1 MPAIGYLLPTREQV
15 MSASGPD
22 FPQIFALAEQAEAA
36 GFDSVWVGDSVL
48 ARPRLEAL
56 TTLAA
61 VAARTRRVRLGTA
74 ILLPAL
80 RQPVVL
86 ANEIANVDL
95 IAGGRLVLGLGIASK
110 GDAITREFQACG
122 VPHIQRIGRFE
133 ETIEIVRR
141 LWSEPQVT
149 FKGRYFEL
157 DKVTLGLKSSQ
168 RGGPRLWLAG
178 HTENPLRRVAKLG
191 DGWLPNPASPEIFT
205 TAMARLDALCKEAGR
220 DPTTIHRAVYT
231 TINVNADATQAEQE
245 LRAFT
250 EGYYSSPYD
259 VQKNR
264 QSLCAGNAKTCI
276 AWLRSYA
283 AAGAQT
289 IVVRLGGPNQP
300 RHLER
305 FTKEVL
311 PAVMAP

>member
-1 MPAIGYLLPTREQV
+1 MTAIGYLLPTREQV
-15 MSASGPD
+15 MSPSGPD
-22 FPQIFALAEQAEAA
+22 FPQIFALADQAEAA
-36 GFDSVWVGDSVL
+36 GLDSVWVGDSVL

-133 ETIEIVRR
+133 ETIELLRR
-141 LWSEPQVT
+141 LWSEQEVT
-149 FKGRYFEL
+149 YKGRYFDL
-157 DKVTLGLKSSQ
+157 DKVSLGLRPPQ
-168 RGGPRLWLAG
+168 QGGPRLWLAG
-178 HTENPLRRVAKLG
+178 HTENPLRRVARYG
-191 DGWLPNPASPEIFT
+191 NGWLPNPASPEIY
-205 TAMARLDALCKEAGR
+205 TAGMARLDAICKETGR
-220 DPTTIHRAVYT
+220 DPATIHRAVYT
-231 TINVNADATQAEQE
+231 TINVNADTARAEQE

-276 AWLRSYA
+276 AWLRAYA

-289 IVVRLGGPNQP
+289 IVVRLGGPDQP
-300 RHLER
+300 GHLDR

-311 PAVMAP
+311 PAVMAG

>member
-15 MSASGPD
+15 MSAAGPD

-95 IAGGRLVLGLGIASK
+95 IANGRLVLGLGIASK

-122 VPHIQRIGRFE
+122 VPHVQRIGRFE
-133 ETIEIVRR
+133 ETLALLRR
-141 LWSEPQVT
+141 LWSGQPVT
-149 FKGRYFEL
+149 HKGRYFEL
-157 DKVTLGLKSSQ
+157 DNVTLGLRPPQ
-168 RGGPRLWLAG
+168 PGGPRFWLAG
-178 HTENPLRRVAKLG
+178 HTENPLRRVAQLG
-191 DGWLPNPASPEIFT
+191 DGWLPNAPSPDVY
-205 TAMARLDALCKEAGR
+205 AAGLARLAVLCKEVGR
-220 DPTTIHRAVYT
+220 DPATIHHAAYT
-231 TINVNADATQAEQE
+231 TINVNADVSRAGDE
-245 LRAFT
+245 LRAFI
-250 EGYYSSPYD
+250 ENYYASPYD

-264 QSLCAGNAKTCI
+264 QSLCAGNASTCI
-276 AWLRSYA
+276 AWLKAYA
-283 AAGAQT
+283 AAGAKT
-289 IVVRLGGPNQP
+289 IVVRFGGPDQP
-300 RHLER
+300 GHLER
-305 FTKEVL
+305 FTKDVL
-311 PAVMAP
+311 PAVMTA

>member
-22 FPQIFALAEQAEAA
+22 FPQIFSLAEQAEAA
-36 GFDSVWVGDSVL
+36 GFSSVWVGDSVL

-95 IAGGRLVLGLGIASK
+95 IANGRLTLGLGIASK

-122 VPHIQRIGRFE
+122 VPHVQRIGRFE
-133 ETIEIVRR
+133 ETIEIARR
-141 LWSEPQVT
+141 LWTEREVS

-157 DKVTLGLKSSQ
+157 DKVVLGLKSPQKS
-168 RGGPRLWLAG
+168 GPPLWLAG
-178 HTENPLRRVAKLG
+178 HTENPLRRVAKMG
-191 DGWLPNPASPEIFT
+191 DGWLPNPASPEIY
-205 TAMARLDALCKEAGR
+205 ANAGAQLDAMCKESGR
-220 DPTTIHRAVYT
+220 DPASIHRAVYT
-231 TINVNADATQAEQE
+231 TINVNADAGRAAEE

-250 EGYYSSPYD
+250 ENYYSSPYD

-276 AWLRSYA
+276 AWLQAYA
-283 AAGAQT
+283 AAGAKT
-289 IVVRLGGPNQP
+289 IVVRLGGPDQP
-300 RHLER
+300 KHLER

-311 PAVMAP
+311 PAVMSA

>member
-15 MSASGPD
+15 MSPAGPD

-36 GFDSVWVGDSVL
+36 GFNSVWVGDSVL

-95 IAGGRLVLGLGIASK
+95 IANGRLVLGLGIASK

-122 VPHIQRIGRFE
+122 VPHSQRIGRFE
-133 ETIEIVRR
+133 ETVEILRR
-141 LWSEPQVT
+141 LWSEPEVS

-157 DKVTLGLKSSQ
+157 DKVSLGLKSPQ
-168 RGGPRLWLAG
+168 QGGPQLWMAG
-178 HTENPLRRVAKLG
+178 HTENPLRRVARYG
-191 DGWLPNPASPEIFT
+191 NGWLPNPASPEIY
-205 TAMARLDALCKEAGR
+205 AAGMARLAALCKEAGR
-220 DPTTIHRAVYT
+220 DPATIHRAVYT
-231 TINVNADATQAEQE
+231 TINVNADPARAEQE

-250 EGYYSSPYD
+250 ESYYSSPYEI
-259 VQKNR
+259 QKNR
-264 QSLCAGNAKTCI
+264 QSLCAGNAQACV
-276 AWLRSYA
+276 AWLRAYA

-289 IVVRLGGPNQP
+289 IVVRLGGPDQP

-305 FTKEVL
+305 FMKDVL
-311 PAVMAP
+311 PAAMGS